1 MTASITPHIGAQ
13 GVYTLA
19 APFAALVIPNITYI
33 CRAIRKLEDII
44 GSGEDPYETYYKPF
58 NLSKDD
64 FLRNLN
70 NNDCIVSLQSSA
82 ANWIYVPSSYILAY
96 PSGAGVKYQAMMIGV
111 SLGTLPSSVD
121 LSNLETEIKHLV
133 YDSLG
138 VEATTKQVVVSA
150 DLLID
155 NDTSDTLE
163 TVRNNRKVVKE
174 SSALTIARQ
183 ASEITTLQTKLSELE
198 RFISVNFVRP

>member
-1 MTASITPHIGAQ
+1 MTASITPNIGAQ

-19 APFAALVIPNITYI
+19 APFNALVIPNITYT

-44 GSGEDPYETYYKPF
+44 GNGEDPYDVYYKPH
-58 NLSKDD
+58 NLTKND

-82 ANWIYVPSSYILAY
+82 ANWIYVPSSYILSY
-96 PSGAGVKYQAMMIGV
+96 PSGAGVKYQAMMIGI
-111 SLGTLPSSVD
+111 SLGTIPSSLD
-121 LSNLETEIKHLV
+121 LSNLETEIKDLV
-133 YDSLG
+133 YHSIG

-163 TVRNNRKVVKE
+163 TVRKNRTVVKE
-174 SSALTIARQ
+174 SSALTIARLNQ
-183 ASEITTLQTKLSELE
+183 ENITLQTKLAELE
-198 RFISVNFVRP
+198 RFISVNFVQP

>member
-1 MTASITPHIGAQ
+1 MTASITPNIGAQ

-19 APFAALVIPNITYI
+19 APFAALVIPNITYT

-58 NLSKDD
+58 NLSKED

-111 SLGTLPSSVD
+111 SLGTIPSSIN
-121 LSNLETEIKHLV
+121 LSNLETEIKDLV
-133 YDSLG
+133 YHSLG

-155 NDTSDTLE
+155 NDTSETLE
-163 TVRNNRKVVKE
+163 TIRNNRKVIKE

-198 RFISVNFVRP
+198 RFITTNFVRP